1 VERSPRVRVKIVD
14 SEAVLGTTSMHWR
27 RQGESGNDLQAHRR
41 PSTFRLAVLALIAFA
56 LWRKKRDHRE
66 I

>member
-1 VERSPRVRVKIVD
+1 
-14 SEAVLGTTSMHWR
+14 MHWR

>member
-1 VERSPRVRVKIVD
+1 MI
-14 SEAVLGTTSMHWR
+14 TMHWR
-27 RQGESGNDLQAHRR
+27 RQDKSGNDLQAHRR

-56 LWRKKRDHRE
+56 LWRKKRDHSD